1 MISQMSTIKINDSIK
16 QNDTHDLSAPSFAL
30 EEHKGFR
37 TKIMGIDDFGNK
49 LFTTENRLVL
59 GGALFTLEKLF
70 GVKAGVDVDYLN
82 DIMGIANGGEP
93 VTDIYPKDNVVCL
106 FGVGTGGAG
115 DSITSVYDVATKERE
130 IIQPV
135 PFRFTTSLN
144 SEEEQKY
151 FFGKKDVTS
160 GKTAYYLK
168 KFESTPQIKALWDD
182 GVNDK
187 DGTPVQTGV
196 HTSSR
201 TDEIESFVELTLRID
216 KTDCREWFEANG
228 QIDKAR
234 FNTIGLFTGVLSDV
248 GNGVMDYKQVKLF
261 SKFNINNE
269 MLTLS
274 KGLTI
279 IYRIYTT

>member
-1 MISQMSTIKINDSIK
+1 MKTINV
-16 QNDTHDLSAPSFAL
+16 NDTLKQRDTISSPNFSL

-37 TKIMGIDDFGNK
+37 TEITAVDDFGNT

-82 DIMGIANGGEP
+82 NILGIATGGPEI
-93 VTDIYPKDNVVCL
+93 TEIYPKNNVVCL
-106 FGVGTGGAG
+106 FGLGTGGAG
-115 DSITSVYDVATKERE
+115 DTITSVYDVATKERE
-130 IIQPV
+130 VFQPV
-135 PFRFTTSLN
+135 PFRFTKTLTA
-144 SEEEQKY
+144 EEQTKY
-151 FFGKKDVTS
+151 YFGKPDAAS

-168 KFESTPQIKALWDD
+168 KFESTPQIRALWDD
-182 GVNDK
+182 GVNDQ
-187 DGTPVQTGV
+187 DGSPVQTGV
-196 HTSSR
+196 HTSTR
-201 TDEIESFVELTLRID
+201 TEEIETFVEITLRVD
-216 KTDCREWFEANG
+216 KNDCREWFEANG
-228 QIDKAR
+228 QVEKAR
-234 FNTIGLFTGVLSDV
+234 FNSIGLFTGVLADV
-248 GNGVMDYKQVKLF
+248 GSGKMDYKQVKLF